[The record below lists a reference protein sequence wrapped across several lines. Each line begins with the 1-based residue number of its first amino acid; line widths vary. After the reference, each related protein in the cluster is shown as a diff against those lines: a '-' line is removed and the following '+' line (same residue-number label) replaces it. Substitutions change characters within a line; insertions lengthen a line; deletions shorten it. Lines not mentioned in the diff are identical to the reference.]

1 MKNQFKAPQ
10 VSLKTSWAQ
19 TVFTKPKSTGTII
32 KRSLSS
38 RAKPIF
44 KERGQLTTLSQDHS
58 Y

>member
-19 TVFTKPKSTGTII
+19 TVFTKSK
-32 KRSLSS
+32 SLSS

>member
-10 VSLKTSWAQ
+10 VSLRTSWSQ
-19 TVFTKPKSTGTII
+19 TLFTKPKSSGTII